1 MKIDDDKNKR
11 IYNEIESSKK
21 LIFVF
26 KSKFLNNN
34 NLQIISIKKY
44 ILFNLIDSL
53 EQTLKNIQENI
64 IKIQQ
69 EKNNIIE
76 INNNIFNKNFKSD
89 DIFKINNG
97 SINYNSQ
104 MTDINYDNSQKN
116 YYSHNLNENKN
127 NQNLNIINF
136 LNNNKKFRKEFIP
149 NQINYINNNI
159 NNYDYKTNTKKISI
173 NNRKKPGIIIKKIN
187 SFNSQTIKT
196 LNQNNNEIS
205 KNTVREN
212 EQNRI
217 NTQNNNNYIINDY
230 NFPYVNND
238 ISDEKNSIISDIK
251 SNNTSDKNNIQNKN
265 YNNNKYYKIEQ
276 NVEESNIK
284 IKSPI
289 REVIKKL
296 VKNKNQINESFTN
309 YCNMTN
315 GLHNKSF
322 DFNRSNY
329 SNTNTH
335 TIIEKIQNSE
345 NLKKYFAKK
354 YGNGNFI
361 TFLNNYKLNK
371 INYELIEK
379 DLDTLEKIKEKDNNI
394 NNIIHNKTQID
405 NKNNLDKSFGYIK
418 KINLDKTPN
427 KSIKIKNNIKNRTI
441 DQMDTKQKQYRTGTP
456 SNRGVKK
463 IKKKKNYFIINKNTK
478 NENFRCHQNTSSFGT
493 NYIQTDNKL
502 KNMIPQSSFIKNKH
516 KYNTK
521 NNIYKRHKTP
531 VNDTNSLRSYS
542 FL

>member
-34 NLQIISIKKY
+34 NLEIISIKKY

-296 VKNKNQINESFTN
+296 VKNKNQINERFTN

-418 KINLDKTPN
+418 
-427 KSIKIKNNIKNRTI
+427 
-441 DQMDTKQKQYRTGTP
+441 Y
-456 SNRGVKK
+456 
-463 IKKKKNYFIINKNTK
+463 
-478 NENFRCHQNTSSFGT
+478 
-493 NYIQTDNKL
+493 
-502 KNMIPQSSFIKNKH
+502 
-516 KYNTK
+516 
-521 NNIYKRHKTP
+521 YK
-531 VNDTNSLRSYS
+531 
-542 FL
+542 

>member
-34 NLQIISIKKY
+34 NLEIIPIKKY

-89 DIFKINNG
+89 DIFKINNN
-97 SINYNSQ
+97 SINYNNQ
-104 MTDINYDNSQKN
+104 MTDIKYDNLQKN

-371 INYELIEK
+371 INYE
-379 DLDTLEKIKEKDNNI
+379 
-394 NNIIHNKTQID
+394 
-405 NKNNLDKSFGYIK
+405 
-418 KINLDKTPN
+418 
-427 KSIKIKNNIKNRTI
+427 
-441 DQMDTKQKQYRTGTP
+441 
-456 SNRGVKK
+456 
-463 IKKKKNYFIINKNTK
+463 
-478 NENFRCHQNTSSFGT
+478 
-493 NYIQTDNKL
+493 
-502 KNMIPQSSFIKNKH
+502 
-516 KYNTK
+516 
-521 NNIYKRHKTP
+521 
-531 VNDTNSLRSYS
+531 
-542 FL
+542 

>member
-34 NLQIISIKKY
+34 NLEIIPIKKY

-89 DIFKINNG
+89 DIFKINNN
-97 SINYNSQ
+97 SINYNNQ
-104 MTDINYDNSQKN
+104 MTDIKYDNLQKN

-205 KNTVREN
+205 KNTLREN

-230 NFPYVNND
+230 NFPYINND

-265 YNNNKYYKIEQ
+265 DNNNKYYKIEQ

-405 NKNNLDKSFGYIK
+405 NKNNLDKSFGFIK

-521 NNIYKRHKTP
+521 NNIFKRHKTP

>member
-34 NLQIISIKKY
+34 NLEIISIKKY

-89 DIFKINNG
+89 DIFKINNN
-97 SINYNSQ
+97 SINYNNQ
-104 MTDINYDNSQKN
+104 MTDIKYDNLQKN

-205 KNTVREN
+205 KNTLREN

-230 NFPYVNND
+230 NFPYINND

-265 YNNNKYYKIEQ
+265 DNNNKYYKIEQ

-394 NNIIHNKTQID
+394 NNIIHN
-405 NKNNLDKSFGYIK
+405 NNLDKSFGFIK

-441 DQMDTKQKQYRTGTP
+441 DQMDSKQKQYRTGTP

-463 IKKKKNYFIINKNTK
+463 IKKRKNIFIINKNTK
-478 NENFRCHQNTSSFGT
+478 NENFRCHQNISSFGT